1 VLVHVAVA
9 MTGLLAFSALS
20 IDLGTLWVAR
30 GQAQNAADAA
40 AHAGVVSLA
49 FVNPADTDAA
59 RAAAQALVGEHS
71 VWGEPVQPASVQVQV
86 GTCPEG
92 APTGPGECVRAV
104 VERGGASGSPLPVFF
119 SRIFGASATTVR
131 ASASGKVMVGNATN
145 CLRPWAIPD
154 RWIEA
159 DGSPWTPEDRYQA
172 YVPGTS
178 NPLPGPRDTYVAPG
192 FQVGAVGMRMSLE
205 RADIDHGGVVGDA
218 FYMLDM
224 PSDESNDEHRYEQ
237 NIERCNGMTVAV
249 GDTMPL
255 VQAHVSSTET
265 AVLQLVAQDPGAYW
279 DGSAVRNS
287 QFAVSPRIV
296 AVALYD
302 PDALAA
308 QPVLSV
314 GSPAIVRNIAGF
326 FVTGFEGNRLRGVLV
341 PTAGAFDAAR
351 PALPSEAAFL
361 RNVALVR

>member
-30 GQAQNAADAA
+30 GQAQNAADAG

-49 FVNPADTDAA
+49 FVNPSDADAA
-59 RAAAQALVGEHS
+59 RAAAQALVREHS
-71 VWGEPVQPASVQVQV
+71 VWGEPVQPSSVQVQV
-86 GTCPEG
+86 GACPEG
-92 APTGPGECVRAV
+92 APAGPGECVRAA
-104 VERGGASGSPLPVFF
+104 VELGGASGSPLPVYF

-131 ASASGKVMVGNATN
+131 ASASGKVMVGNATT

-154 RWIEA
+154 RWLEA

-192 FQVGAVGMRMSLE
+192 FDLGAVGMRLALE
-205 RADIDHGGVVGDA
+205 RADIDHGGVAGDA

-224 PSDESNDEHRYEQ
+224 PGAETDDEQRYEQ
-237 NIERCNGMTVAV
+237 NIERCNGMAVAV

-265 AVLQLVAQDPGAYW
+265 GVHQLIAQDPGAYW

-287 QFAVSPRIV
+287 QFAVSPRVV

-302 PDALAA
+302 PDAMAA
-308 QPVLSV
+308 QPTLSV
-314 GSPAIVRNIAGF
+314 GSPAVIRNIVGF
-326 FVTGFEGNRLRGVLV
+326 FVTDFVDNRLRGVIM
-341 PTAGAFDAAR
+341 PTSGAFSSAR